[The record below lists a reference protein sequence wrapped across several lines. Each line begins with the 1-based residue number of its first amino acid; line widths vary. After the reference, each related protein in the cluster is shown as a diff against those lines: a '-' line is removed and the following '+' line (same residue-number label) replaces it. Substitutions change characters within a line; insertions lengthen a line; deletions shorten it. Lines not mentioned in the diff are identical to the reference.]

1 MRYNMI
7 LVALLAVGMSA
18 GAADTVIN
26 PPIIDAHFHVM
37 PYMDLAELQM
47 AMDRNGIRAAG
58 GANAI
63 GGPQRTIEVANTLG
77 ARYIRATGQGMWL
90 SLKQEGGVAA
100 LENADSPAFKSRLAA
115 METDLRDNGAR
126 VIGEI
131 HVNSLNSA
139 ANERVYHKIRG
150 DAPTL
155 KAMFDLAGKY
165 KRALNVHAEWSSDT
179 ARELVALAASNREAR
194 LILSH
199 CGVIASASDIRE
211 VFEKNSNILC
221 DLSFRSPPQLKP
233 KIMSRMVFD
242 NSRLRDDW
250 KKLIEDFPD
259 RFVVGIDDVYSWDD
273 YESTARNIR
282 SGLLAN
288 LAPDVAEKVAY
299 RNAQALFGLE

>member
-1 MRYNMI
+1 MSRGI
-7 LVALLAVGMSA
+7 VCAALLAIATCAAA
-18 GAADTVIN
+18 GDAPNDL
-26 PPIIDAHFHVM
+26 PIIDAHFHVM
-37 PYMDLAELQM
+37 PYMDLAELQK

-63 GGPQRTIEVANTLG
+63 GGPQRTIEVVNTLG
-77 ARYIRATGQGMWL
+77 ARYIRATGQGQWL
-90 SLKQEGGVAA
+90 SLKQDGGVAA
-100 LENADSPAFKSRLAA
+100 LENADGPAFKSRLSS
-115 METDLRDNGAR
+115 MEADLRDNGAR

-131 HVNSLNSA
+131 HVSSLNSA

-165 KRALNVHAEWSSDT
+165 KRALNVHAEWSGDT
-179 ARELVALAASNREAR
+179 ARELTALAASNREAR

-199 CGVIASASDIRE
+199 CGVIASASDIRD

-233 KIMSRMVFD
+233 KIMNRMVFD
-242 NSRLRDDW
+242 NGRLRDDW

-259 RFVVGIDDVYSWDD
+259 RFIVGIDDVFNWAD
-273 YESTARNIR
+273 YEDTVRNIR
-282 SGLLAN
+282 TGLLAN
-288 LAPDVAEKVAY
+288 LKPDVAEKVAWK
-299 RNAQALFGLE
+299 NAQALFGLE